1 MTSHS
6 CKQFHLEILVISFT
20 GSKWNYSLLK
30 SHLSNHVKFEPLTNY
45 SLFLKKSAGFPN
57 LIMIKRFPVGTL
69 SCKSKSQSK
78 LTISSVMF
86 IK

>member
-20 GSKWNYSLLK
+20 SSKWNYSLLK
-30 SHLSNHVKFEPLTNY
+30 SHLSNHVKFEPLINY

-69 SCKSKSQSK
+69 NFKSKSQSK